1 MNRTHFETENQS
13 TRVVLDRMVWHRG
26 LIVAVWH
33 PWMVAGRP
41 AEEIERVASNGLT
54 LVVVSE
60 ESELA

>member
-1 MNRTHFETENQS
+1 M
-13 TRVVLDRMVWHRG
+13 LDRTVWHRV
-26 LIVAVWH
+26 LIVAIWH